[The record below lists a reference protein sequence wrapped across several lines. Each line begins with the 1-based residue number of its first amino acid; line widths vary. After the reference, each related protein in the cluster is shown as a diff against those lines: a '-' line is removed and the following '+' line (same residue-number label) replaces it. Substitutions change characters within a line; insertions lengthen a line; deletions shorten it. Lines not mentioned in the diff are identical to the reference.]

1 MERVVRHS
9 RELGE
14 QVPKIQMG
22 MRFTQWEFAQKREM
36 SFPID
41 LYKSMF
47 IDNFLQSDDFLKLK
61 QYLSED
67 MINII
72 NTCTNYVIQSI

>member
-1 MERVVRHS
+1 M
-9 RELGE
+9 
-14 QVPKIQMG
+14 
-22 MRFTQWEFAQKREM
+22 T
-36 SFPID
+36 FPID

-47 IDNFLQSDDFLKLK
+47 IDDFLQSDDFLKLK

-72 NTCTNYVIQSI
+72 NTCTNYVLNKSDK